1 VPGKPEDRERQVAA
15 GLLAHAR
22 RADAPRP
29 GLILNGDKGSAGRAF
44 EDLVTTGF
52 GLRLVCPDRRDEA
65 SGIDL

>member
-1 VPGKPEDRERQVAA
+1 MPGKPEDRERQVAA

-44 EDLVTTGF
+44 EALVTTGF